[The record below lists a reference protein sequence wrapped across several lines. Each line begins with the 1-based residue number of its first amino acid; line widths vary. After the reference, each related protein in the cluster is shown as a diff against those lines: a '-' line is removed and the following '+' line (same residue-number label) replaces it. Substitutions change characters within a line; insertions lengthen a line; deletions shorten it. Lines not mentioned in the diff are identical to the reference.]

1 MIPEVFVV
9 KRIEKQIS
17 LTKEDIIK
25 AIRMYL
31 EEEMSYSL
39 EGCKIVVPE
48 DTKITVEVDNG

>member
-1 MIPEVFVV
+1 MVPEVFVV
-9 KRIEKQIS
+9 KRIEKKLS

-25 AIRMYL
+25 AIETYL

-48 DTKITVEVDNG
+48 DTKITVEKE